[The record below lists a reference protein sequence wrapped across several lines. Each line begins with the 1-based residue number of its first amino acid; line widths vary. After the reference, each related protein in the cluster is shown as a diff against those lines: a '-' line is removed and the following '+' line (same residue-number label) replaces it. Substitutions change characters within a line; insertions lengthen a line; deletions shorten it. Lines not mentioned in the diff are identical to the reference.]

1 MGNVSIGQVVK
12 SIAGRDKGRL
22 YMVVGVEG
30 KMLLL
35 VDGFSRK
42 LRKPKRKNVLHVQL
56 TNVVDLD
63 IRNRLQKGG
72 LVRDE
77 EIHSFIKKLYK
88 KEG

>member
-1 MGNVSIGQVVK
+1 MRGVSIGQVVK

-30 KMLLL
+30 RMLLL

-42 LRKPKRKNVLHVQL
+42 LRRPKRKNILHVQL
-56 TNVVDLD
+56 TNVVNLD
-63 IRNRLQKGG
+63 IKNRLQRGG

-77 EIHSFIKKLYK
+77 EIHNFIKKLYE